1 MNKQAIKFVTL
12 LVNQGLAQHVHFL
25 NYWADKLGF
34 EPLVQ
39 AQQRLEVG
47 RRATRWECEHVAVR
61 CNPDIAKWHKRL
73 VHIGHKREVHNRE
86 QRELARAAALPAPAT
101 AAAAVYGCRHVV
113 AAAAAVV
120 GAANHEPVIAA
131 DNAYRRAVGAV
142 ATTARANPVNVTAD
156 AVFLAAA
163 RLEKPRELLVCARA
177 AGAAAGA
184 VGPAD
189 YACVGAGASWAA
201 GAVLLLLLLRRGHR
215 GRELL
220 LGALVLL
227 RKRGELLDELEQVG
241 QVVMQSG
248 VVFLRQQEQGWQ
260 RAAQAKPAH
269 SQVGKGWGGHH
280 GTDFRFGEM
289 HRV

>member
-1 MNKQAIKFVTL
+1 M
-12 LVNQGLAQHVHFL
+12 
-25 NYWADKLGF
+25 
-34 EPLVQ
+34 
-39 AQQRLEVG
+39 
-47 RRATRWECEHVAVR
+47 
-61 CNPDIAKWHKRL
+61 
-73 VHIGHKREVHNRE
+73 HIGHKREVHNRE

-189 YACVGAGASWAA
+189 YACVGAGAS
-201 GAVLLLLLLRRGHR
+201 
-215 GRELL
+215 
-220 LGALVLL
+220 
-227 RKRGELLDELEQVG
+227 
-241 QVVMQSG
+241 
-248 VVFLRQQEQGWQ
+248 
-260 RAAQAKPAH
+260 
-269 SQVGKGWGGHH
+269 
-280 GTDFRFGEM
+280 
-289 HRV
+289 